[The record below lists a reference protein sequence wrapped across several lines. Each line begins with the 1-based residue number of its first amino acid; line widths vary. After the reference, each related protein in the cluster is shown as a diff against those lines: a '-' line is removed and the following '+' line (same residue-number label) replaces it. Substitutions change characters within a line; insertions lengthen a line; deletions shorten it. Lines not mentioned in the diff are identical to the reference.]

1 MKKFLFAAVCTVTLV
16 GYVVAEDITAVI
28 TKVDGKTVSYFKTEG
43 GGGGGKGGGKKGG
56 GGAKKVGDEQKAMVA
71 DGVKVSKGMFDADT
85 KAFKAGDA
93 IEGGLT
99 NDMFKTIDAEK
110 GVAVTLTIADSG
122 ADKGKITAI
131 VTKGGKK
138 KGG

>member
-1 MKKFLFAAVCTVTLV
+1 MSPTRSIPMKEFLFAAVCTLTLV
-16 GYVVAEDITAVI
+16 GYVVADEFAAVI
-28 TKVDGKTVSYFKTEG
+28 TKVDGKNVSYFKTEG
-43 GGGGGKGGGKKGG
+43 GGGGKGGGKKG
-56 GGAKKVGDEQKAMVA
+56 GDEQKAMVA

-110 GVAVTLTIADSG
+110 GVAVSITISDSG

-131 VTKGGKK
+131 TTKG
-138 KGG
+138 

>member
-1 MKKFLFAAVCTVTLV
+1 MKKFVFATVCALTLV
-16 GYVVAEDITAVI
+16 GYVVADEFSAQI
-28 TKVDGKTVSYFKTEG
+28 TKVDGKNISYYKTEPG
-43 GGGGGKGGGKKGG
+43 GKGGGGGKGGFGG
-56 GGAKKVGDEQKAMVA
+56 GKRTGDEQKAVA
-71 DGVKVSKGMFDADT
+71 ADSCKVSKGMFDMDT
-85 KAFKAGDA
+85 KSFKAGDA

-99 NDMFKTIDAEK
+99 NEMFKTIDSEK
-110 GVAVTLTIADSG
+110 GVNVTITIADSG